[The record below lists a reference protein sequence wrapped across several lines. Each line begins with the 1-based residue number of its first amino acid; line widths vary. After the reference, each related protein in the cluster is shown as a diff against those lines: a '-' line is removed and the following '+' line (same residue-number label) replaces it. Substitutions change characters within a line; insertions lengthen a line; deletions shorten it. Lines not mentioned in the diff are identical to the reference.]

1 MCGFGL
7 YVRAVYNCGFTRLG
21 NDCIVCALLVTC
33 VIAVLYC
40 TVLMVLPVVLYRLC
54 SVTISQSVS

>member
-7 YVRAVYNCGFTRLG
+7 YVRAVYSCGFTRLG
-21 NDCIVCALLVTC
+21 NDCIICAVLVIC

-40 TVLMVLPVVLYRLC
+40 TVLMVLPVVLYTYIVYVL
-54 SVTISQSVS
+54 